1 MPAAAGAEPPI
12 LCIGAR
18 NGLDEAA
25 AAMLAHLLSAARLR
39 ATTLAARRRCRPKPG
54 AAWSARAWR

>member
-1 MPAAAGAEPPI
+1 MTADDDAVRRAPEQAAV

-25 AAMLAHLLSAARLR
+25 AAMLAHLL
-39 ATTLAARRRCRPKPG
+39 RRRGLG
-54 AAWSARAWR
+54 ATHATP